1 MTTTTTIL
9 TASGPRVER
18 RGLAAWLVGLSP
30 RGKALVFAGEF
41 VIFLLI
47 WELVVG
53 VLGWIN
59 PVFLPPPSAIA
70 QGFVEIVANGSLAV
84 NAVYSLQ
91 AWITGFTIAVVIGI
105 PLGLLMGSSLPV
117 DRVVGPI
124 AWTIYATP
132 TIAYQPL
139 SKAWFGFGMGPVI
152 FLVAISAV
160 FPILLNI
167 SAGMRTTSPSILR
180 AGRVYGASRMD
191 LYRKVF
197 LPSTVPFLFAGLRQA
212 VVLATIGMVVA
223 ELTGSPTGMGA
234 LIIRS
239 TNTYQTDQAFAAIAV
254 VVLWSVGMTQV
265 VTLIERRLAPWTRK
279 GRK

>member
-1 MTTTTTIL
+1 MTATIL
-9 TASGPRVER
+9 TARGPNIER
-18 RGLAAWLVGLSP
+18 RGLAAWLVSLSP
-30 RGKALVFAGEF
+30 RGKALVIAVEV
-41 VIFLLI
+41 VILLVV

-53 VLGWIN
+53 VFRWIN
-59 PVFLPPPSAIA
+59 PVFFPPPSAIA
-70 QGFVEIVANGSLAV
+70 QGFSEIVANGSLAT
-84 NAVYSLQ
+84 NAAYSVQ
-91 AWITGFTIAVVIGI
+91 AWVTGFAIAVVIGI
-105 PLGLLMGSSLPV
+105 PVGLVMGSSLPA
-117 DRVVGPI
+117 DRIMGPI

-132 TIAYQPL
+132 TVAYQPL

-152 FLVAISAV
+152 FLVAISAL

-180 AGRVYGASRMD
+180 AGKVYGATRMD

-223 ELTGSPTGMGA
+223 EMTGSPTGMGA
-234 LIIRS
+234 LIIRA

-254 VVLWSVGMTQV
+254 VVVWSVGMTQV
-265 VTLIERRLAPWTRK
+265 VTLIERWVAPWTRR
-279 GRK
+279 GRR